1 MGRLW
6 SVTKWD
12 EFAVLDKVCE
22 ALKEVPRANNGSG
35 RAYMTSYQLAIKID
49 RDHPEVRQALEVEIG
64 GVGTGRHVSFAQY
77 LGRELSRRSGLAGS
91 RVEMAYLS
99 NDHVTSAT
107 FEAADDKKIISSL
120 TGTGFFTSLFRLRD

>member
-1 MGRLW
+1 
-6 SVTKWD
+6 VTKWE
-12 EFAVLDKVCE
+12 EFDVLDKVCE

-35 RAYMTSYQLAIKID
+35 RPYMTSYQLAIKID
-49 RDHPEVRQALEVEIG
+49 RDHPEVTQALEVEIG

-77 LGRELSRRSGLAGS
+77 LGRELSRRSGHAGS
-91 RVEMAYLS
+91 PFEMAYLS

-107 FEAADDKKIISSL
+107 FKAADDKKIISSL